1 MIKAMKDFQIPMRV
15 EVDKETA
22 SATFGRFT
30 TEAYERG
37 FGTTVGNALRR
48 VLLSSLTGA
57 AVTTVKIEGVL
68 HEFSTI
74 PGVTEDVTSI
84 ILNVKGLRLAL
95 HTDKPKTIRLKKKGP
110 GEAKGSDIIH
120 DADISILTPN
130 LHIATL
136 DKDATLD
143 LEMTVKHG
151 RGYVPAERNKEE
163 GLPIGVIA
171 IDSIFSPIK
180 RVNFHVE
187 NARVGRMTDYDK
199 LTLEIWTDGTISPSD
214 ALSTAAGILRDHVEI
229 FINPEA
235 RVEGRAEL
243 SGDDAQREIN
253 KNLFRSVNELELS
266 VRAANCLKN
275 ANIKTIADLVQ
286 KSEAEMLKTKNFG
299 KKSLNE
305 IKEILTDMGLQR
317 SQERVGEG
325 TVRHRKKG
333 RQLGRQTKHRWALF
347 RSLVT
352 SLLEHERIETTEA
365 KAKEIRGFTDRMI
378 TLGKDGSLPA
388 RRRALSF
395 LRSKDVVSKLFSD
408 VAGRF
413 KDRPGGYTRMVKTRR
428 RIGDAA
434 ELVAIELV
442 ARAEASTAKKS
453 APPSAKPEKSE

>member
-1 MIKAMKDFQIPMRV
+1 MIKTMKDFQIPMRV

-22 SATFGRFT
+22 SATFGRFS

-95 HTDKPKTIRLKKKGP
+95 HTDKPTSIILNVKGLRLALHTDKPKTIRLKKKGP

-143 LEMTVKHG
+143 MEMTVKHG

-214 ALSTAAGILRDHVEI
+214 ALSTAAGIMRDHVDI
-229 FINPEA
+229 FINPDA

-243 SGDDAQREIN
+243 TGDEAQREIN

-305 IKEILTDMGLQR
+305 IKEILTDMGL
-317 SQERVGEG
+317 S
-325 TVRHRKKG
+325 
-333 RQLGRQTKHRWALF
+333 LG
-347 RSLVT
+347 V
-352 SLLEHERIETTEA
+352 
-365 KAKEIRGFTDRMI
+365 
-378 TLGKDGSLPA
+378 
-388 RRRALSF
+388 
-395 LRSKDVVSKLFSD
+395 KLDAMAS
-408 VAGRF
+408 
-413 KDRPGGYTRMVKTRR
+413 GGGPKN
-428 RIGDAA
+428 
-434 ELVAIELV
+434 E
-442 ARAEASTAKKS
+442 
-453 APPSAKPEKSE
+453 

>member
-15 EVDKETA
+15 EVEKETA
-22 SATFGRFT
+22 SSTFGRFS
-30 TEAYERG
+30 TEAFERG

-120 DADISILTPN
+120 DADVAILTPN

-143 LEMTVKHG
+143 MEMTIKHG

-199 LTLEIWTDGTISPSD
+199 LTLEIWTDGTILPSD
-214 ALSTAAGILRDHVEI
+214 ALSTAAGILRDHVDI

-235 RVEGRAEL
+235 RVEGRGEL
-243 SGDDAQREIN
+243 IGEEAQREIN

-286 KSEAEMLKTKNFG
+286 KTEAEMLKTKNFG

-305 IKEILTDMGLQR
+305 IKEILTDMGL
-317 SQERVGEG
+317 S
-325 TVRHRKKG
+325 
-333 RQLGRQTKHRWALF
+333 LG
-347 RSLVT
+347 V
-352 SLLEHERIETTEA
+352 
-365 KAKEIRGFTDRMI
+365 
-378 TLGKDGSLPA
+378 
-388 RRRALSF
+388 
-395 LRSKDVVSKLFSD
+395 KLD
-408 VAGRF
+408 AVASSGN
-413 KDRPGGYTRMVKTRR
+413 P
-428 RIGDAA
+428 
-434 ELVAIELV
+434 
-442 ARAEASTAKKS
+442 
-453 APPSAKPEKSE
+453 KSE

>member
-22 SATFGRFT
+22 SPTFGRFT
-30 TEAYERG
+30 AEAFERG
-37 FGTTVGNALRR
+37 FGTTIGNALRR

-84 ILNVKGLRLAL
+84 ILNAKGLRLAL
-95 HTDKPKTIRLKKKGP
+95 HTDKPRTIRLKKKGP

-120 DADISILTPN
+120 DADVTILTPN

-143 LEMTVKHG
+143 MEMTVKHG

-214 ALSTAAGILRDHVEI
+214 ALSTAAGILRDHVDI

-235 RVEGRAEL
+235 RVESRGEL
-243 SGDDAQREIN
+243 AGEDAQREIN
-253 KNLFRSVNELELS
+253 RNLFRSVNELELS

-286 KSEAEMLKTKNFG
+286 KTEAEMLKTKNFG

-305 IKEILTDMGLQR
+305 IKEILADMGL
-317 SQERVGEG
+317 S
-325 TVRHRKKG
+325 
-333 RQLGRQTKHRWALF
+333 LG
-347 RSLVT
+347 
-352 SLLEHERIETTEA
+352 I
-365 KAKEIRGFTDRMI
+365 
-378 TLGKDGSLPA
+378 
-388 RRRALSF
+388 
-395 LRSKDVVSKLFSD
+395 KLD
-408 VAGRF
+408 AMA
-413 KDRPGGYTRMVKTRR
+413 PGG
-428 RIGDAA
+428 
-434 ELVAIELV
+434 
-442 ARAEASTAKKS
+442 S
-453 APPSAKPEKSE
+453 PKSE